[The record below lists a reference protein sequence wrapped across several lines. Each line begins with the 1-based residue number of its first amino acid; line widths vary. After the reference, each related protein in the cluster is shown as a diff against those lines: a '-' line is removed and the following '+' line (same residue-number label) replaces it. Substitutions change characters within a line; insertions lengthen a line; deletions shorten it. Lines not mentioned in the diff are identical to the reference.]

1 MDIQAVLKSALA
13 TLLKSADDY
22 FVPVA
27 VAAAFVFLGM
37 SLRKN
42 REEIKAKEF

>member
-1 MDIQAVLKSALA
+1 MDIQEVLNSTLA
-13 TLLKSADDY
+13 TVLKSADDY
-22 FVPVA
+22 FIPVA

-42 REEIKAKEF
+42 RKEIKAKEF